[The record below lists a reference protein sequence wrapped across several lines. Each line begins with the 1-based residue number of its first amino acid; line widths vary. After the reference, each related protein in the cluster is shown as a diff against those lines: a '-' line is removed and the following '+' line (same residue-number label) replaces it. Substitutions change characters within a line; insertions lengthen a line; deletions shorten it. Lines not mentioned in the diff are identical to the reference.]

1 MATELPHQPLRSF
14 TYYETVER
22 DEPEPLPSELNT
34 VSKHHALQASKDKLE
49 VRYVG
54 KGNHSHDVGA
64 IRADRPCPQRRVL
77 YYFEVT
83 VLDAGLR
90 GSIAVGLAD
99 STLQLCRQPGWE
111 PNSYGYH
118 GADGRKYTD
127 SERGESYGPAFTTGD
142 VVGCGVLCLSR
153 RQVFFT
159 KNGRHLGDAFVGVG
173 GVLYPTVGLHS
184 PNERVA
190 INFGGSPFKFDCE
203 ALVASEREAR
213 VEQVAKVPVSDASVH
228 RLVRAYL
235 LHHTYEKTLDA
246 LDAATPVPI
255 AANGATAAAAPAA
268 AAATPAAA
276 APAAADDA
284 APTEDA
290 AAVAA
295 RAEAEAA
302 AAAAAAA
309 AEEEAAMR
317 ESLGARRSLR
327 EKVLGGDI
335 GGAIALSDELFP
347 GLLTA
352 QPTVLFLLR
361 CQGFIELVRSRD
373 EMGALTYAQEHLH
386 AYQEDAAVA
395 RHHPGMLRDVVA
407 LLAYADPAASADAS
421 CARLLADSH
430 RELVAD
436 ALSGAVLQRHGVNP
450 ACAIERILRQLVAVH
465 GALREANGGCGQTF
479 ELKQ

>member
-1 MATELPHQPLRSF
+1 MRIASKASVAEEEHAEIDRRRASRALANLAHPSASSAQFAASAANSLSVSRTAEPWRRSSHQPLRSF
-14 TYYETVER
+14 TYYETQSSATSGAAAFRAQHGEQAPR
-22 DEPEPLPSELNT
+22 
-34 VSKHHALQASKDKLE
+34 AAASKDKLE

-184 PNERVA
+184 PT
-190 INFGGSPFKFDCE
+190 G
-203 ALVASEREAR
+203 ASQSTSAGRPSSSTAR
-213 VEQVAKVPVSDASVH
+213 HSSHPSVRRASSKWQ
-228 RLVRAYL
+228 RSRCRTRRSTALVRAYL

-246 LDAATPVPI
+246 LDAATPVPPPPTARLPLPRRRRRGRAGRGRAGGGRRRRRDRGRCRRGGEGRGGGGGGRRRRRRGGGGDAREPRRAAI
-255 AANGATAAAAPAA
+255 AA
-268 AAATPAAA
+268 
-276 APAAADDA
+276 
-284 APTEDA
+284 
-290 AAVAA
+290 
-295 RAEAEAA
+295 
-302 AAAAAAA
+302 
-309 AEEEAAMR
+309 
-317 ESLGARRSLR
+317 
-327 EKVLGGDI
+327 
-335 GGAIALSDELFP
+335 
-347 GLLTA
+347 
-352 QPTVLFLLR
+352 
-361 CQGFIELVRSRD
+361 
-373 EMGALTYAQEHLH
+373 
-386 AYQEDAAVA
+386 
-395 RHHPGMLRDVVA
+395 
-407 LLAYADPAASADAS
+407 
-421 CARLLADSH
+421 
-430 RELVAD
+430 
-436 ALSGAVLQRHGVNP
+436 
-450 ACAIERILRQLVAVH
+450 
-465 GALREANGGCGQTF
+465 
-479 ELKQ
+479 

>member
-1 MATELPHQPLRSF
+1 MRRISRTSLSHGDGGLPHQPLRSF

-213 VEQVAKVPVSDASVH
+213 VEQVGKVPVSDASVH

-255 AANGATAAAAPAA
+255 AANGAPLPPPPPPACRRGHAGRGRAGGGRRRRRDRGRCRGGEGRCAHCGGGSGGGGGRRRRGGGGDARSPRRAAI
-268 AAATPAAA
+268 
-276 APAAADDA
+276 
-284 APTEDA
+284 
-290 AAVAA
+290 AA
-295 RAEAEAA
+295 RK
-302 AAAAAAA
+302 
-309 AEEEAAMR
+309 
-317 ESLGARRSLR
+317 GARRR
-327 EKVLGGDI
+327 H
-335 GGAIALSDELFP
+335 
-347 GLLTA
+347 
-352 QPTVLFLLR
+352 R
-361 CQGFIELVRSRD
+361 RRD
-373 EMGALTYAQEHLH
+373 RAE
-386 AYQEDAAVA
+386 
-395 RHHPGMLRDVVA
+395 
-407 LLAYADPAASADAS
+407 
-421 CARLLADSH
+421 
-430 RELVAD
+430 
-436 ALSGAVLQRHGVNP
+436 
-450 ACAIERILRQLVAVH
+450 
-465 GALREANGGCGQTF
+465 
-479 ELKQ
+479 

>member
-1 MATELPHQPLRSF
+1 M
-14 TYYETVER
+14 
-22 DEPEPLPSELNT
+22 
-34 VSKHHALQASKDKLE
+34 SKHHALQASKDKLE

-246 LDAATPVPI
+246 LDAATPVPL
-255 AANGATAAAAPAA
+255 AANGAPAA
-268 AAATPAAA
+268 AACRRGPPPRPRRPRPRRRRPTTPPRPRTLPPWRRGPRRRQRRRRPPPRPRRRRRCERASARGDRCARCSAATS
-276 APAAADDA
+276 
-284 APTEDA
+284 
-290 AAVAA
+290 AA
-295 RAEAEAA
+295 R
-302 AAAAAAA
+302 
-309 AEEEAAMR
+309 
-317 ESLGARRSLR
+317 
-327 EKVLGGDI
+327 
-335 GGAIALSDELFP
+335 
-347 GLLTA
+347 
-352 QPTVLFLLR
+352 
-361 CQGFIELVRSRD
+361 SR
-373 EMGALTYAQEHLH
+373 
-386 AYQEDAAVA
+386 
-395 RHHPGMLRDVVA
+395 
-407 LLAYADPAASADAS
+407 
-421 CARLLADSH
+421 
-430 RELVAD
+430 
-436 ALSGAVLQRHGVNP
+436 
-450 ACAIERILRQLVAVH
+450 
-465 GALREANGGCGQTF
+465 
-479 ELKQ
+479 